1 MRTSSKHHRLAWR
14 NLVLAAVVSA
24 LAACAVS
31 PEEDPVQ
38 IKMNDLDR
46 RLERLER
53 VLANQSLLELA
64 QQLQRL
70 QAETRELRGELEQAQ
85 HASET
90 AKRQQKDLYADIDRR
105 LQAIESAGIAAP
117 STASDGNAAAAGS
130 AGTGA
135 TGGGSALPVPS
146 GSDRANYQA
155 AFDLLKNGQYE
166 RARAAFQQFMVAFP
180 DSALADNAQYWL
192 GETHY
197 VMRNFPEALKA
208 FRRLVDNW
216 PESRKLADAWLKV
229 GYTEYELKNWA
240 ASREAL
246 NRVTREHKD
255 TTAATEAAARLQRM
269 TAEGH

>member
-1 MRTSSKHHRLAWR
+1 MSVR
-14 NLVLAAVVSA
+14 NLRPLVLAAAGLA

-31 PEEDPVQ
+31 PEEDPVM

-64 QQLQRL
+64 QQMQRL
-70 QAETRELRGELEQAQ
+70 QAETRALRGDLETLQ
-85 HASET
+85 HGADT
-90 AKRQQKDLYADIDRR
+90 ARNQQKELYADIDRR
-105 LQAIESAGIAAP
+105 LQAVEASRSALP
-117 STASDGNAAAAGS
+117 VEAAGS
-130 AGTGA
+130 SSGAGGA
-135 TGGGSALPVPS
+135 PASGALPVPS

-155 AFDLLKNGQYE
+155 AFDLLKGGQYDK
-166 RARAAFQQFMVAFP
+166 ALAAFQQFMFAFP

-208 FRRLVDNW
+208 FRRVVDTW
-216 PESRKLADAWLKV
+216 PDSRKRADAWLKI
-229 GYTEYELKNWA
+229 GYTEYELRNWA

-246 NRVTREHKD
+246 NRVVREHKD
-255 TTAATEAAARLQRM
+255 TSAATEAANRLQRM